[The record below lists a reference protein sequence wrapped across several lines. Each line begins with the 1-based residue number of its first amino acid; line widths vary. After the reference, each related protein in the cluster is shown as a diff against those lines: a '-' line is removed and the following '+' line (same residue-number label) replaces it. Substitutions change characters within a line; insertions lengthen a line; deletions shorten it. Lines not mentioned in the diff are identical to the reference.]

1 VKLCCR
7 MRDPILYASGPK
19 LFQHSVEVVD
29 TEVDH
34 ERRFQSSTVSRVKWN
49 RAWRSSSAHLRF
61 LSMLNREPMKG
72 KHANIIA
79 KPFHTMPRHFGAL
92 AVLCQ
97 LSTPCVLKAEWPNLS
112 LEGNSIRF

>member
-1 VKLCCR
+1 MLNREPMKGKR
-7 MRDPILYASGPK
+7 TASGR
-19 LFQHSVEVVD
+19 HSP
-29 TEVDH
+29 
-34 ERRFQSSTVSRVKWN
+34 VSPV
-49 RAWRSSSAHLRF
+49 
-61 LSMLNREPMKG
+61 SMLNREPMKG